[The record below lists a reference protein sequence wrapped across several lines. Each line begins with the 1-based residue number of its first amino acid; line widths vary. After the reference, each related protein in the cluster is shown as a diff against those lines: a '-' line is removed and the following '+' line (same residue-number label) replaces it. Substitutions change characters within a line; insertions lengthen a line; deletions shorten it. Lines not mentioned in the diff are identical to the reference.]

1 MQPIPKHMRLK
12 ILAELDTGTVTVR
25 SVAVKYQVS
34 ESWIRRLRQR
44 RRETGETLPRK
55 QRHGQM
61 PTWMTHADAIRDA
74 VRRKPD
80 ATLAEL
86 TTMVP
91 LTISTLARALIQL
104 GLTLKKSRSGPPSRI
119 APT

>member
-1 MQPIPKHMRLK
+1 MQPIPKHIRLK

-61 PTWMTHADAIRDA
+61 PTWMPHADAIR
-74 VRRKPD
+74 
-80 ATLAEL
+80 
-86 TTMVP
+86 
-91 LTISTLARALIQL
+91 S
-104 GLTLKKSRSGPPSRI
+104 
-119 APT
+119 